1 MRTCDLNIVFTGL
14 GSVELGNA
22 FLKSGL
28 IVRGLFESEDL
39 ALSGGGNN
47 QIVEIA
53 FDSGVMKKFAAAYAP
68 ITPLEE

>member
-1 MRTCDLNIVFTGL
+1 MDGKSSKASLIEARKK
-14 GSVELGNA
+14 
-22 FLKSGL
+22 FLAAAERPGWAGAEG
-28 IVRGLFESEDL
+28 VVC